1 LRLEHTLRDGIRPP
15 ITGIRSI
22 PVPLA
27 NGSFAIV
34 MRIPK
39 SWNPPHQVTYQN
51 AFRFYARG
59 SNGKYQIDVNE
70 MRSIF
75 SISSTVADRL
85 RNFRIER
92 TAKIASGDTPVTLL
106 SGGVLVIHVA
116 PFSAFGVG
124 ATFPLQEAAQSAAGF
139 PTMGDGYTRRPQVT
153 FDGLLVTSNS
163 EAPPKPQRAYTQVL
177 RSGVVEAVASSLA
190 RGQGHEWLILPY
202 LTAYITAHVPLY
214 IASLHSL
221 GVEPPMAVF
230 ASLLN
235 VNGMRLVSDPSGNG
249 FLVDMPSTRLTVDQF
264 HFVEAILEVVPRNV
278 GECAKLL
285 RVTLDHLA
293 NAAGLDSSPYFDDD
307 GNYTL
312 RH

>member
-1 LRLEHTLRDGIRPP
+1 MALFDKDLSRLTEGDLLALIEDKESEHKRIEYKRDRIGQGDTEKKEFMYDASSLANTLGGDLVIGMDAKKSVPTNLVGLGDIDADSEILRLEHTLRDGIRPP

-70 MRSIF
+70 LRSIF

-202 LTAYITAHVPLY
+202 LTA
-214 IASLHSL
+214 
-221 GVEPPMAVF
+221 
-230 ASLLN
+230 
-235 VNGMRLVSDPSGNG
+235 
-249 FLVDMPSTRLTVDQF
+249 
-264 HFVEAILEVVPRNV
+264 
-278 GECAKLL
+278 
-285 RVTLDHLA
+285 
-293 NAAGLDSSPYFDDD
+293 
-307 GNYTL
+307 
-312 RH
+312 